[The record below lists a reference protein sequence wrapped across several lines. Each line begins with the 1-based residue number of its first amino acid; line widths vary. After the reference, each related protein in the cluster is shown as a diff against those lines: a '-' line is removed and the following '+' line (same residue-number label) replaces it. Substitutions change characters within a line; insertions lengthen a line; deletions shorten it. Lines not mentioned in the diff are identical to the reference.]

1 MPQASKNALLQMRV
15 SEEFVRQVD
24 DWRRHQEDIPT
35 RGEAVRRLLLIAFDV
50 EKKKRKDKKLEA
62 AE

>member
-15 SEEFVRQVD
+15 NEDFIRQVD
-24 DWRRHQEDIPT
+24 EWRRHQEDIPT
-35 RGEAVRRLLLIAFDV
+35 RGEAVRRLLLIAFEV
-50 EKKKRKDKKLEA
+50 EKKRKRDKKLEA